1 MKEEIKKGF
10 GFGVGFV
17 LAKGLVNG
25 IAGVLVKKLEESE
38 TNNSTRKLKYV
49 STVVVER
56 KIPLKRKS
64 LNGLFYFLENRK

>member
-25 IAGVLVKKLEESE
+25 IAGVLVKKLKEYETNRSKENTTETEES
-38 TNNSTRKLKYV
+38 
-49 STVVVER
+49 
-56 KIPLKRKS
+56 
-64 LNGLFYFLENRK
+64 